1 MAMWQPDGGART
13 RIGVLTPHADVWP
26 EAEFCAM
33 APDGISIHA
42 ARVHFGAY
50 RPGGAMDP
58 TIAADPVRK
67 FADPPLVDDAAELL
81 ASAPLHAI
89 AYGFTSSSYL
99 RGAADDARL
108 KERLEKRTRG
118 IPVVIT
124 CAAAVTALAALG
136 VTRLALISSPWFSAE
151 MDQQG
156 VRYFQSQGFEVVHS
170 GPAGL
175 PSDQQAIEPG
185 ELYEWVRTQTPDS
198 AEAVF
203 IGGNGLRAVGVIKAG
218 GKSRSPDPDREPGGF
233 LASPCAVGIAP
244 GGRRLWPDIR
254 SSGCCRQKRVMLGER
269 DAVRRV
275 NLNSSRSATARKNRV
290 RE

>member
-1 MAMWQPDGGART
+1 MWQPDGGART

-50 RPGGAMDP
+50 RLGGAMDP
-58 TIAADPVRK
+58 TIADDPVRK

-124 CAAAVTALAALG
+124 CAAAVAALVALG
-136 VTRLALISSPWFSAE
+136 VTRLALISPPWFSTE

-156 VRYFQSQGFEVVHS
+156 VRYFQSQGFEVVRS

-175 PSDQQAIEPG
+175 PSDQQAIEPS

-203 IGGNGLRAVGVIKAG
+203 IGGNGFRAVGIIKALEENLDRPILTANQVAFWQALALSG
-218 GKSRSPDPDREPGGF
+218 SRGPVTGY
-233 LASPCAVGIAP
+233 
-244 GGRRLWPDIR
+244 GRIFGL
-254 SSGCCRQKRVMLGER
+254 QVAAAKR
-269 DAVRRV
+269 A
-275 NLNSSRSATARKNRV
+275 
-290 RE
+290 